1 MACGDVL
8 SLEDLQTAKKH
19 QIFEAEVITGKVGGV
34 AGGATIDTATN
45 PVTGQTQQTLPSILA
60 DLGFDVQSW
69 TSSTGGVLAS
79 ANQVF
84 LNDTPGSLGIGDYYA
99 WGGTFPKTV
108 PAGTDPA
115 LVGSGYIMRSSRFA
129 GTQAREALRR
139 SYAEAGYTL
148 VAGSFE
154 AGGTVVNTSQVLM
167 YEASGKGYSW
177 GGSLPKI
184 VPPGSAPLTSGGI
197 GPGAWVDKSSTF
209 SKVSVK
215 HYGAVGDGV
224 VDDTAAVNAALQTGR
239 SVYFP
244 AGTYLITGTLNTD
257 DLTVAISGEGVSLSY
272 ILFEP
277 TSQSVLFNHTHTVAL
292 HKVMQ
297 VSNLTILTNTA
308 SVGTAIKVTSKLTG
322 APTQVNGQLDTLV
335 LENVNIRQ
343 SGTGY
348 WTTFIHTVNNG
359 GVHLDK
365 VWLDNSVTA
374 AQTDASVI
382 GIKIESTDSRV
393 SVIRSLFANNLYI
406 LRTNTAIKTQSFSSA
421 RPIESINISGGE
433 IVGVGASALTHVGA
447 VNSLSVS
454 GVHFDVGARIFD
466 GIQALVTGLKFANC
480 EFGKSSNGS
489 TAVACEL
496 FAMDYTEIGTFTGC
510 TFTSPSSLKTN
521 PASLAF
527 NFTNAQN
534 GVGPY
539 RLAITGNVFRNFYNV
554 YGPTP
559 VMSNCTLSG
568 NTYAGIT
575 SSVHNES
582 ALDSSFSSTESVV
595 TGTKTFNLVP
605 GAIQTI
611 TFDVTMPYYPD
622 RLPFAMAMIA
632 SPTPGQILSIY
643 YDFDGSTNTQYKFV
657 VYNCTAN
664 VTARVVFIAHGAAIQ
679 NFA

>member
-1 MACGDVL
+1 MTDSINANVVVSMPSQLFTLARSFKANANGKVYIGKVDTDPVNPANQIQVYLENENGIQIPVSQPIMLNSGGYPVYNGQIAKFATVQAHSMAVLDAYNTQQFYFPNVLKYPSPMIGLWREQGDVR
-8 SLEDLQTAKKH
+8 
-19 QIFEAEVITGKVGGV
+19 G
-34 AGGATIDTATN
+34 
-45 PVTGQTQQTLPSILA
+45 
-60 DLGFDVQSW
+60 W
-69 TSSTGGVLAS
+69 
-79 ANQVF
+79 
-84 LNDTPGSLGIGDYYA
+84 
-99 WGGTFPKTV
+99 
-108 PAGTDPA
+108 
-115 LVGSGYIMRSSRFA
+115 
-129 GTQAREALRR
+129 
-139 SYAEAGYTL
+139 
-148 VAGSFE
+148 
-154 AGGTVVNTSQVLM
+154 
-167 YEASGKGYSW
+167 
-177 GGSLPKI
+177 
-184 VPPGSAPLTSGGI
+184 
-197 GPGAWVDKSSTF
+197 
-209 SKVSVK
+209 
-215 HYGAVGDGV
+215 GAVGDGV
-224 VDDTAAVNAALQTGR
+224 TDDTAAIAAALQSWK

-244 AGTYLITGTLNTD
+244 AGVYLVTSTINTD
-257 DLTVAISGEGVSLSY
+257 DLTVSIYGAGVSLSF
-272 ILFEP
+272 IIFQP
-277 TSQSVLFNHTHTVAL
+277 SMQSVLFNHTHTVAL
-292 HKVMQ
+292 HNVMQ
-297 VSNLTILTNTA
+297 LSNLTILTNTA
-308 SVGTAIKVTSKLTG
+308 SAGTAIKVTSKLTD
-322 APTQVNGQLDTLV
+322 ASVQVNGQLDTLV
-335 LENVNIRQ
+335 LDTVNIRQ
-343 SGTGY
+343 KGAGY
-348 WTTFIHTVNNG
+348 WNTFIHTVNNG

-365 VWLDNSVTA
+365 VWLDNNVTA

-433 IVGVGASALTHVGA
+433 VVGVGASALTHVGA

-466 GIQALVTGLKFANC
+466 GTQALVTGLKFANC

-510 TFTSPSSLKTN
+510 TFTSPSSLKTD

-534 GVGPY
+534 GVGPF

-559 VMSNCTLSG
+559 GMRDCTLSG

-582 ALDSSFSSTESVV
+582 ALDPSFSSTESVV

-664 VTARVVFIAHGAAIQ
+664 VTARVVFIAHGTAIQ

>member
-1 MACGDVL
+1 MSSGCGDVL
-8 SLEDLQTAKKH
+8 SLADLQTAKKH
-19 QIFEAEVITGKVGGV
+19 QIFEAEVITGKAGGV
-34 AGGATIDTATN
+34 AGGATISTATN
-45 PVTGQTQQTLPSILA
+45 PVTGQIQTTLPEVLK
-60 DLGFDVQSW
+60 DLGFKPGAGDFTTGFSVQ
-69 TSSTGGVLAS
+69 
-79 ANQVF
+79 
-84 LNDTPGSLGIGDYYA
+84 PGQRDYA
-99 WGGTFPKTV
+99 WFDPVSVEWYSYLGAIPTVGHVVSPGTNPV
-108 PAGTDPA
+108 GDPDWRVTSEH
-115 LVGSGYIMRSSRFA
+115 LF
-129 GTQAREALRR
+129 TQAGFGSVTRSAQDKMRE
-139 SYAEAGYTL
+139 
-148 VAGSFE
+148 
-154 AGGTVVNTSQVLM
+154 
-167 YEASGKGYSW
+167 
-177 GGSLPKI
+177 I
-184 VPPGSAPLTSGGI
+184 
-197 GPGAWVDKSSTF
+197 
-209 SKVSVK
+209 VSVK
-215 HYGAVGDGV
+215 DFGAKGDGV
-224 VDDTAAVNAALQTGR
+224 TDDTAAIAAALQYGK

-244 AGTYLITGTLNTD
+244 AGVYLVTSTINTD
-257 DLTVAISGEGVSLSY
+257 DLTVSVYGAGVSLSF
-272 ILFEP
+272 IIFQP
-277 TSQSVLFNHTHTVAL
+277 SMQSVLFNHTHTVAL
-292 HKVMQ
+292 HNVMQ
-297 VSNLTILTNTA
+297 LSNLTILTNTA
-308 SVGTAIKVTSKLTG
+308 SAGTAIKVTSKLTD
-322 APTQVNGQLDTLV
+322 ASVQVNGQLDTLV
-335 LENVNIRQ
+335 LDTVNIRQ
-343 SGTGY
+343 EGAGY
-348 WTTFIHTVNNG
+348 WNSFIHTVNNG

-365 VWLDNSVTA
+365 VWLDNNVTA

-466 GIQALVTGLKFANC
+466 GTQALVTGLKFANC

-496 FAMDYTEIGTFTGC
+496 FAMDYTELGTFTGC
-510 TFTSPSSLKTN
+510 TFTSPSSQKTD

-534 GVGPY
+534 GIGPY
-539 RLAITGNVFRNFYNV
+539 RLAITGNVFRNFYNA

-559 VMSNCTLSG
+559 GMSNCTLSG

-582 ALDSSFSSTESVV
+582 ALDPSFSSTESVV